1 MALSI
6 LENGKKIK
14 FQELASIHGWT
25 EESMKESGKATIWRA
40 TGTMCGTMAE
50 NMRACIKMIR
60 SMDSVSTPG
69 QMADATKATGGRA
82 NSTD

>member
-1 MALSI
+1 
-6 LENGKKIK
+6 
-14 FQELASIHGWT
+14 
-25 EESMKESGKATIWRA
+25 
-40 TGTMCGTMAE
+40 
-50 NMRACIKMIR
+50 MIR